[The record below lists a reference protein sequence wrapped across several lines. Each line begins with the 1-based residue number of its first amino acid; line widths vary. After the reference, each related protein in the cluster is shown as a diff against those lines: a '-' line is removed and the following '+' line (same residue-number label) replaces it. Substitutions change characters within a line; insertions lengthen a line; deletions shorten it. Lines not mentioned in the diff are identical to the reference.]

1 MIKVKQIIVYVFM
14 FFILINSYAFAQ
26 NAEEIVKYRKN
37 IMKAIGS
44 HISVIA
50 SNVKGKVVIES
61 DIIPHAKALYLSI
74 SSINIEKTFPSNTST
89 NDNLKTRA
97 LPAVW
102 EKPNEFTLAMNNSV
116 KKADELLSAA
126 ETKDIKLIAKALGGL
141 GKSCGACHK
150 IFRKEK

>member
-126 ETKDIKLIAKALGGL
+126 ETKDIKLIAKALGAL

-150 IFRKEK
+150 TFRKEK

>member
-1 MIKVKQIIVYVFM
+1 MIKVKQIVLYVFM

-26 NAEEIVKYRKN
+26 NAEEIVKYRIN

-74 SSINIEKTFPSNTST
+74 STINIEKTFLSNTST
-89 NDNLKTRA
+89 NDNLKTRS
-97 LPAVW
+97 LPEIW
-102 EKPNEFTLAMNNSV
+102 
-116 KKADELLSAA
+116 
-126 ETKDIKLIAKALGGL
+126 
-141 GKSCGACHK
+141 
-150 IFRKEK
+150 

>member
-97 LPAVW
+97 LPEVW
-102 EKPNEFTLAMNNSV
+102 EKSNEFTLAMNNSI
-116 KKADELLSAA
+116 KKADELLLAA

-141 GKSCGACHK
+141 GKSSGACHK
-150 IFRKEK
+150 PFRKEK

>member
-1 MIKVKQIIVYVFM
+1 M
-14 FFILINSYAFAQ
+14 FFILMNSYAFAQ
-26 NAEEIVKYRKN
+26 NAEEIVKYRIN

-97 LPAVW
+97 LPEVW

-116 KKADELLSAA
+116 KKADELLLAA
-126 ETKDIKLIAKALGGL
+126 ETKDIKLIVN
-141 GKSCGACHK
+141 
-150 IFRKEK
+150 

>member
-14 FFILINSYAFAQ
+14 FFILMNSYAFAQ

-74 SSINIEKTFPSNTST
+74 SSINIEKTFPSSTST

-97 LPAVW
+97 LPEVW
-102 EKPNEFTLAMNNSV
+102 EKSNEFTLNCSNVSMANPPCILIISLNLEFL
-116 KKADELLSAA
+116 KKLSAVC
-126 ETKDIKLIAKALGGL
+126 ICSSIC
-141 GKSCGACHK
+141 SHV
-150 IFRKEK
+150 

>member
-14 FFILINSYAFAQ
+14 FFILMNSYAFAQ
-26 NAEEIVKYRKN
+26 NAEEIVKYRIN

-97 LPAVW
+97 LPEVW
-102 EKPNEFTLAMNNSV
+102 EKSNEFTLAMNNSI
-116 KKADELLSAA
+116 KKADELLLAA

-141 GKSCGACHK
+141 GKSCGSCHK
-150 IFRKEK
+150 TFRKEK

>member
-14 FFILINSYAFAQ
+14 FFILMNSYAFAQ
-26 NAEEIVKYRKN
+26 NAEEIVKYRIN

-97 LPAVW
+97 LPEVW

-116 KKADELLSAA
+116 KKADELLLAA
-126 ETKDIKLIAKALGGL
+126 ETKDIKLIVN
-141 GKSCGACHK
+141 
-150 IFRKEK
+150 